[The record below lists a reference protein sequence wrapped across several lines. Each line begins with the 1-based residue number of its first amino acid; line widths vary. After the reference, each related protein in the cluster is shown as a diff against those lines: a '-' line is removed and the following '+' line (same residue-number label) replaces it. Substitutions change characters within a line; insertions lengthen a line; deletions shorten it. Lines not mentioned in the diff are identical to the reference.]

1 MPLSNKVTSATITL
15 YKINEISL
23 YDAELI
29 STNGNIFHPYDINT
43 DLIFKVFNN
52 TKDITSE
59 FKDIIWTRISYDKN
73 IILEDR
79 QWGKKYEGL
88 TTISID
94 KEDFQEKCLIQA
106 DAYTVI
112 NGKRTCVASARITLL
127 DVNELYSGNVPPD
140 NPIDGQI
147 WVDTSGSTPMI
158 YSWNDST
165 KQWTMVGKTE
175 PVVRNLIRNSNF
187 WMLNSE
193 FYIIENDFYL
203 LNPIVE
209 QTFNKNW
216 LRLKSNTP
224 TENENMTTGISQI
237 TEYPIVKDSFYTFSF
252 LSYCVNDI
260 EYDSIVG
267 NVKIISINEM
277 GHNTDLLSDIFLM
290 SNVKY
295 ERQDFTFKTLKDT
308 EHIKIIVSI
317 APKTMCEF
325 YITELSLYN
334 TDKIYPWEMAPEDIQ
349 YQLENKLD
357 NDHEAVFNALTRNGT
372 MEGIYKDIDEE
383 GNEHFYFNGTHIKA
397 GSIDGGLINGIGLD
411 IKDDETGQSIFH
423 VYKDENGTHIDMIA
437 KNLYIGTEAA
447 STQKYANEQAALAE
461 LNAAGYTNDTV
472 ATNRAESE
480 ALLNGNIETSAQTV
494 TSNMTTYVDEQIAA
508 VSSSNN
514 SYVDTNL
521 GQSALALTKLINSKT
536 EDAEKNSKKYTD
548 EEIKKHSDAAE
559 KTFENINSS
568 IEKSKDDA
576 IKDSKSYTDE
586 IKKGIDKTLESHS
599 TSMNNYLSQQFLS
612 INNNINVKADSSVVS
627 GLSER
632 VATLE
637 TNTKI
642 NKIVDD
648 VLASK
653 DYKDNL
659 KTKLDKSV
667 FDDFSNSTTE
677 SLASINQSIIDIN
690 KTIDNNYKDLDGK
703 MINKEKIIEI
713 INDSQEEE
721 KIELNKID
729 TTNLFGSSDTPISE
743 IYSNKVLCNNND
755 LFFVPS
761 VLDQSLTLDKLLDS
775 INIFTTDT
783 NIRLD
788 LSKLKDTNYI
798 NVQDSKVFL
807 NIYEIIKFLLYKVK
821 DLESKIQ

>member
-15 YKINEISL
+15 YKINEVSL

-59 FKDIIWTRISYDKN
+59 FKDIVWTRISYDKN
-73 IILEDR
+73 IILEDK
-79 QWGKKYEGL
+79 QWGKKYEGY
-88 TTISID
+88 TTISIS

-127 DVNELYSGNVPPD
+127 DVNELYSGNIPPD

-158 YSWNDST
+158 YSWNEST

-224 TENENMTTGISQI
+224 TENENMTTGISQT

-252 LSYCVNDI
+252 LSYCVNNI
-260 EYDSIVG
+260 EYSSIIG
-267 NVKIISINEM
+267 NIKIISINEM

-290 SNVKY
+290 SNVEY

-308 EHIKIIVSI
+308 EYIKIIISI

-397 GSIDGGLINGIGLD
+397 GSIDGGLIDGIGLN

-494 TSNMTTYVDEQIAA
+494 TTNMTTYVDEQIAA
-508 VSSSNN
+508 VSSSNS

-548 EEIKKHSDAAE
+548 EEIKKHSDEAE
-559 KTFENINSS
+559 KTFENINTS
-568 IEKSKDDA
+568 IEQSKDDA

-586 IKKGIDKTLESHS
+586 MKKEMDKALESHS
-599 TSMNNYLSQQFLS
+599 TSMNDYLSQQFLS
-612 INNNINVKADSSVVS
+612 ISNNINVKADSSVVS

-667 FDDFSNSTTE
+667 FDDFSSSTTE
-677 SLASINQSIIDIN
+677 SLANINKSIIDIN
-690 KTIDNNYKDLDGK
+690 KTIDNNYKDLEGK
-703 MINKEKIIEI
+703 MISKEKIIEI

-721 KIELNKID
+721 KIELDKID
-729 TTNLFGSSDTPISE
+729 TTNLFGSFDTPISE

-755 LFFVPS
+755 LFFVPDGS
-761 VLDQSLTLDKLLDS
+761 EQSLTLDKLLDS

-788 LSKLKDTNYI
+788 LSKLKNTNYI

-807 NIYEIIKFLLYKVK
+807 NIYEIIKFLLYKIK